1 MIRRRP
7 LPALLAPA
15 FLVFAASLA
24 ALRAQPPD
32 FDLLI
37 ADGRIVDGSGAPWF
51 YGDVGIKGD
60 RIAAVGQ
67 LKDATATTRVNARG
81 LVVAPGFIDMLGQSE
96 FNVLVDGRAAS
107 KVTMGVTTEVT
118 GEGASIAPVTDRMME
133 DNRRSPWQHFGVVQ
147 DFRTLGGYFERLETR
162 SRPAINMASFVGA
175 GGLRNYVI
183 GLDDRPATPGDLEK
197 MTKLVAQAMEEGAL
211 GLSTSLQYVPD
222 RFASTDEIVEL
233 AKVARRYGGIYMT
246 HQRSESGALDASM
259 DEVFRIAREAQ
270 VPAEIWHFK
279 TAYQPNWGRMPAA
292 LARLEAARAQ
302 GLDVTADIY
311 PYTRASNG
319 LDACLPL
326 WVREGGADKAVARLQ
341 DPALR
346 ERIKRDMV
354 DPNPGTWENQWY
366 GSGGGDGVMVS
377 EVINDDLKKYEGK
390 TLTEIGAQMGKDPRD
405 ALMDLVIAD
414 HSNTQCIIAIMRED
428 DVRAALA
435 HRLVSIGTDSGAK
448 AEDGP
453 LAGTKSHPRGWGS
466 FARILGKYVREEKLL
481 TLEDAIRK
489 MTSRPAARVGLLDRG
504 LLRPGMAADVTVF
517 DPATIHDV
525 ATFEDP
531 NHYSVGVQYV
541 SVNGTLVVSDGR
553 ITSARPGRPL
563 RGPGFARH

>member
-1 MIRRRP
+1 MTRRLFSR
-7 LPALLAPA
+7 ASLAFTLA
-15 FLVFAASLA
+15 VLAVSLA
-24 ALRAQPPD
+24 ALRAQRPD

-37 ADGRIVDGSGAPWF
+37 VNGRVIDGSGAPWF
-51 YGDVGIKGD
+51 YGDVGIRSD

-67 LKDATATTRVNARG
+67 LKNATATTRVDAMG

-96 FNVLVDGRAAS
+96 FNVLVDPRAAS

-118 GEGASIAPVTDRMME
+118 GEGASIAPVTDRMMA
-133 DNRRSPWQHFGVVQ
+133 DNRRSPWQHFGIVQ

-183 GLDDRPATPGDLEK
+183 GLDDRPATPDDLEK
-197 MTKLVAQAMEEGAL
+197 MKQLVAQAMEEGAL

-233 AKVARRYGGIYMT
+233 AKVARRYGGIYIT

-270 VPAEIWHFK
+270 IPAEIWHFK
-279 TAYQPNWGRMPAA
+279 TAYQANWGRMPDA
-292 LARLEAARAQ
+292 LARLETARAQ

-326 WVREGGADKAVARLQ
+326 WVREGGADKEIARLKN
-341 DPALR
+341 PAER
-346 ERIKRDMV
+346 ERIKREMG
-354 DPNPGTWENQWY
+354 DPNPGTWENQWF
-366 GSGGGDGVMVS
+366 GSGGGDGVMVA
-377 EVINDDLKKYEGK
+377 EVLNDDLKKYEGK
-390 TLTEIGAQMGKDPRD
+390 TLTQIGTTMGKDPRD
-405 ALMDLVIAD
+405 ALMDLVVAD
-414 HSNTQCIIAIMRED
+414 HSNTQCILAIMRED
-428 DVRAALA
+428 DVRAALV

-466 FARILGKYVREEKLL
+466 FARILGKYVRDEKLL

-517 DPATIHDV
+517 DPTTIHDV

-531 NHYSVGVQYV
+531 NHYSVGVKYV

-563 RGPGFARH
+563 RGPGSRAH

>member
-1 MIRRRP
+1 MIPRR
-7 LPALLAPA
+7 LPTLLVLGLIAVV
-15 FLVFAASLA
+15 FLI
-24 ALRAQPPD
+24 ALRAQSPD

-37 ADGRIVDGSGAPWF
+37 ANGRIVDGSGAPWF
-51 YGDVGIKGD
+51 VGDVGVKGD
-60 RIAAVGQ
+60 RIVAMGQ
-67 LKDATATTRVNARG
+67 LNGATATTRVDATG
-81 LVVAPGFIDMLGQSE
+81 LVVSPGFIDMLGQSE
-96 FNVLVDGRAAS
+96 FNVLVDSRAAS

-118 GEGASIAPVTDRMME
+118 GEGQSIAPVNDSMMADR
-133 DNRRSPWQHFGVVQ
+133 RQAPWQHFGITQ

-162 SRPAINMASFVGA
+162 SRAAINMATFVGA
-175 GGLRNYVI
+175 GGVRAYVI
-183 GLDDRPATPGDLEK
+183 GFDERPATPADLEK
-197 MTKLVAQAMEEGAL
+197 MKQLVAQAMEEGAL

-233 AKVARRYGGIYMT
+233 AKVAAQYGGIYIT
-246 HQRSESGALDASM
+246 HQRSESGELDHSM
-259 DEVFRIAREAQ
+259 DEVFRIARDAKI
-270 VPAEIWHFK
+270 PAEIWHFK
-279 TAYQPNWGRMPAA
+279 TAYKANWGRMPAA
-292 LARLEAARAQ
+292 LARLEASRAE

-326 WVREGGADKAVARLQ
+326 WVREGGAEKEIARLK

-354 DPNPGTWENQWY
+354 DPSPGSWENQWY
-366 GSGGGDGVMVS
+366 GSGGGDGVMVA
-377 EVINDDLKKYEGK
+377 EVLNTELKKYEGK
-390 TLTEIGAQMGKDPRD
+390 TLTQIGAEMGKDPRD

-414 HSNTQCIIAIMRED
+414 EANTQCIIAIMRED

-435 HRLVSIGTDSGAK
+435 HRLVAIGTDSGAK

-453 LAGTKSHPRGWGS
+453 LAGTKGHPRGWGS
-466 FARILGKYVREEKLL
+466 FARILGKYVRDEKLL

-489 MTSRPAARVGLLDRG
+489 MTSRPAARVGLRDRG
-504 LLRPGMAADVTVF
+504 LLRPGMAADVAVF

-531 NHYSVGVQYV
+531 NHYSVGVKYV
-541 SVNGTLVVSDGR
+541 AVNGTLVVSDGH
-553 ITSARPGRPL
+553 ITDARPGRPL
-563 RGPGFARH
+563 RGPGYRVRH

>member
-1 MIRRRP
+1 
-7 LPALLAPA
+7 
-15 FLVFAASLA
+15 
-24 ALRAQPPD
+24 
-32 FDLLI
+32 
-37 ADGRIVDGSGAPWF
+37 
-51 YGDVGIKGD
+51 
-60 RIAAVGQ
+60 
-67 LKDATATTRVNARG
+67 
-81 LVVAPGFIDMLGQSE
+81 
-96 FNVLVDGRAAS
+96 
-107 KVTMGVTTEVT
+107 
-118 GEGASIAPVTDRMME
+118 
-133 DNRRSPWQHFGVVQ
+133 
-147 DFRTLGGYFERLETR
+147 
-162 SRPAINMASFVGA
+162 
-175 GGLRNYVI
+175 
-183 GLDDRPATPGDLEK
+183 
-197 MTKLVAQAMEEGAL
+197 
-211 GLSTSLQYVPD
+211 
-222 RFASTDEIVEL
+222 
-233 AKVARRYGGIYMT
+233 
-246 HQRSESGALDASM
+246 
-259 DEVFRIAREAQ
+259 
-270 VPAEIWHFK
+270 
-279 TAYQPNWGRMPAA
+279 
-292 LARLEAARAQ
+292 
-302 GLDVTADIY
+302 
-311 PYTRASNG
+311 
-319 LDACLPL
+319 
-326 WVREGGADKAVARLQ
+326 VREGGADKAIARLQ

-466 FARILGKYVREEKLL
+466 FARILGKYVREEKML

-531 NHYSVGVQYV
+531 NHYSVGVLYV

-563 RGPGFARH
+563 RGPGYRVH